1 MVKSKIVHFPEA
13 FKREIEERAS
23 LYELEFHG
31 CAECV
36 LIPFLELW
44 NVENEQLSRAAS
56 ALTGG
61 LGRMGKTCGALLG
74 GALVLGSVF
83 GRSDP
88 QEGVEGLIKAQ
99 KATYDL
105 VKKFETEFGST
116 ECYSL
121 TQCDLTNLDN
131 FKNFI
136 EGPKF
141 KEVCC
146 TIVPRTAGMVCDI
159 IQKGPIG
166 W

>member
-1 MVKSKIVHFPEA
+1 MKSKIIDFPEA

-23 LYELEFHG
+23 LYEVEFHG

-44 NVENEQLSRAAS
+44 GVENEQLSKSAS

-61 LGRMGKTCGALLG
+61 LGRSGKTCGALLG
-74 GALVLGSVF
+74 GALVLGSVY

-105 VKKFETEFGST
+105 VKKFEAEFGST

-121 TQCDLTNLDN
+121 TKSDLTNLDT
-131 FKNFI
+131 FKDFI
-136 EGPKF
+136 EGPGF
-141 KEVCC
+141 KEICC
-146 TIVPRTAGMVCDI
+146 KIVPKTAGMVCDI
-159 IQKGPIG
+159 IQKGPKG